1 MSIVNH
7 APKVTLADAKRIA
20 NEQYGLNG
28 EVRELPSERDQNFL
42 VSAEGA
48 RYVLKI
54 ANTTEERSLLEAQNQ
69 AMEHVKHLGLL
80 PQAIDSLRGETIQAA
95 ELPDGK
101 NHFIRLV
108 TYLEGTP
115 MGNVKR
121 HSANLMFDL
130 GRKLG
135 ELDRALLDFDHPALH
150 RDFHWDFAHGLEVV
164 QKNLKLVRDKKSR
177 AMVLSL
183 MENFESHTVPLLQ
196 RLPKSIIY
204 NDANDYNILVGGGTD
219 LYSRNQLVTGFID
232 LGDMVHSYTVGDL
245 AIAIAYAILDKP
257 DPLAVAA
264 EIVRGYNSTFEL
276 TEDEIAALHGLVT
289 LRLCMSVCIG
299 AEQQQNQPA
308 NEYLGISQ
316 QPIRNTL
323 PKLTKIHPRFA
334 EAVFRD
340 ACGLTPF
347 TSSPKSAAWLKK
359 NARSFAQV
367 LPYDLKREPL
377 IVLDL
382 GIGSPLLHGN
392 PKENEEPKLTKRI
405 NALMVEA
412 GVKVAVGQYDEAR
425 YIYTS
430 PAFQVGGGLTD
441 ETRTVHLGIDLFA
454 EAGTPVRA
462 PLAGR
467 VVAFADNAAKQD
479 YGPVVVME
487 HEVGGNSKTLTA
499 DRRRKTAL
507 TPNPSPKMGEGD
519 SAVGG
524 RSSSVKFYTLY
535 GHLTRESLKH
545 LKLGQKIK
553 RGQKFAAIG
562 SAKVNGNWTPHLHFQ
577 IMVDTLGL
585 DTDFPGVAL
594 PSQREV
600 WLSLCPD
607 PNLILN
613 IPKKALPKKSP
624 MKEETLATRR
634 QRLGGNLSIAY
645 RSPVKIVRGW
655 MQYLFD
661 EDGRRYLDAY
671 NNVAHVGHCHP
682 RVMAAAREQI
692 GILNTNTRYLHDN
705 INRYAERL
713 TSLFHDSLEVC
724 YFTNSASE
732 ANELALRLARAYTNQ
747 KDMIVLEAA
756 YHGNTTSL
764 IDISPYKHNGPGG
777 RGAPDWVHSV
787 PIPDVFRGEY
797 KSHDSQAGVKYAA
810 HVQRVIES
818 LQSKGRGVAGYIAES
833 LPSVGG
839 QIIFPDGYLAD
850 VYRHVRA
857 AGGVC
862 IADEVQTGFGRVGS
876 HMWGYEMQNV
886 TPDIVVL
893 GKPIGNGHPLAAV
906 VARRDIAEAFNN
918 GMEYFNTFGGNPVSC
933 AVGLA
938 VIEAL
943 QQDDLQANA
952 LRVGN
957 QLLDGLKSFV
967 GKYDMVADARGAGL
981 FLGLELVSNL
991 STLEPAP
998 EQAAFIANRMR
1009 DHGILL
1015 GTDGPYHNVVKIR
1028 PPMPFNESDAEFLL
1042 ERLEMVLKEDFAK

>member
-7 APKVTLADAKRIA
+7 APTLKLADAKQIA
-20 NEQYGLNG
+20 FELYGLNG
-28 EVRELPSERDQNFL
+28 GARELPSERDQNFL
-42 VSAEGA
+42 VTVAGV
-48 RYVLKI
+48 RRVLKI
-54 ANTTEERSLLEAQNQ
+54 ANATEERALLEAQN
-69 AMEHVKHLGLL
+69 AVMEH
-80 PQAIDSLRGETIQAA
+80 AA
-95 ELPDGK
+95 ELGYLPQVLRSVNGELIESVDVNGRS
-101 NHFIRLV
+101 HFVRLV
-108 TYLEGTP
+108 SYVDGVP
-115 MGNVKR
+115 MGTVKR
-121 HSANLMFDL
+121 HSSALLMDL

-135 ELDRALLDFDHPALH
+135 ELDSSLVGFDSFAFH
-150 RDFHWDFAHGLEVV
+150 RNFHWDFANGLEVV
-164 QKNLKLVRDKKSR
+164 RKNLKMVKDKKPR
-177 AMVLSL
+177 AMVQALA
-183 MENFESHTVPLLQ
+183 ENFEIFTAPLL
-196 RLPKSIIY
+196 RHLPKSVIY
-204 NDANDYNILVGGGTD
+204 NDPNDYNILVGGGTD
-219 LYSRNQLVTGFID
+219 LYSHNQSVTGFID
-232 LGDMVHSYTVGDL
+232 MGDMLYSYTVGDL

-257 DPLAVAA
+257 NPLAVAA
-264 EIVRGYNSTFEL
+264 EIVKGYNSTFEL
-276 TEDEIAALHGLVT
+276 TDDELAALWGLVT

-299 AEQQQNQPA
+299 AEQQQHQPD

-316 QPIRNTL
+316 RPIRNTL
-323 PKLTKIHPRFA
+323 PKLMNIHPRFA
-334 EAVFRD
+334 EATFRE
-340 ACGLTPF
+340 ACGLIPF
-347 TSSPKSAAWLKK
+347 PSGPRIVAWLKK
-359 NARSFAQV
+359 NARSFAQI
-367 LPYDLKREPL
+367 LPYDLKRESSL
-377 IVLDL
+377 VLDL
-382 GIGSPLLHGN
+382 GIASPLLEGN
-392 PKENEEPKLTKRI
+392 PAENDEPKLTKRI
-405 NALMVEA
+405 NALMAEA

-441 ETRTVHLGIDLFA
+441 ETRAIHLGIDLFA

-467 VVAFADNAAKQD
+467 VVAFADNAAFQD
-479 YGPVVVME
+479 YGPVVVVE
-487 HEVGGNSKTLTA
+487 HEVGLQKAKGERWNAEGRKQKVVNG
-499 DRRRKTAL
+499 RR
-507 TPNPSPKMGEGD
+507 
-519 SAVGG
+519 SAVKE
-524 RSSSVKFYTLY
+524 SIKFYTLY
-535 GHLTRESLKH
+535 GHLTRESLKK
-545 LKLGQKIK
+545 LKVGQTIK
-553 RGQKFAAIG
+553 RGQKFAEIG

-594 PSQREV
+594 PSQRSV

-613 IPKKALPKKSP
+613 IPKKHLPRKSP
-624 MKEETLATRR
+624 TKDETLVARR
-634 QRLGGNLSIAY
+634 QRLGGNLSNSY

-661 EDGRRYLDAY
+661 ESGRKYLDAY

-692 GILNTNTRYLHDN
+692 GVLNTNTRYLHDN

-756 YHGNTTSL
+756 YHGNTSSL

-777 RGAPDWVHSV
+777 KGAPDWVHAV
-787 PIPDVFRGEY
+787 PIPDVFRGEH
-797 KSHDSQAGVKYAA
+797 KSGDPQAGAKYAA
-810 HVQRVIES
+810 YVQRVIVS

-839 QIIFPDGYLAD
+839 QIIFPNGYLAD
-850 VYRHVRA
+850 VYRYIRA

-906 VARRDIAEAFNN
+906 VTRRDIADAFNN

-938 VIEAL
+938 VIDAL

-967 GKYDMVADARGAGL
+967 GKYDVVADARGAGL
-981 FLGLELVSNL
+981 FLGLELVSDL

-1042 ERLEMVLKEDFAK
+1042 ERMESVLMEDFGKP

>member
-7 APKVTLADAKRIA
+7 APTLTLADAKQIA
-20 NEQYGLNG
+20 HKFYGLSG
-28 EVRELPSERDQNFL
+28 DVRQLPSERDQNFL
-42 VSAEGA
+42 VTTAGV
-48 RYVLKI
+48 RRVLKI
-54 ANTTEERSLLEAQNQ
+54 ANATEERALLEAQN
-69 AMEHVKHLGLL
+69 AVMEHV
-80 PQAIDSLRGETIQAA
+80 A
-95 ELPDGK
+95 ELGYLPRVIRSVNGEVIESI
-101 NHFIRLV
+101 NVNGRSHFARLV
-108 TYLEGTP
+108 SYVDGTP
-115 MGNVKR
+115 MGTVKR
-121 HSANLMFDL
+121 HSSELMFDL

-135 ELDRALLDFDHPALH
+135 ELDSVLVGFDSFAFH
-150 RDFHWDFAHGLEVV
+150 RDFHWDFANG
-164 QKNLKLVRDKKSR
+164 QAIIRKNLKLIKDKKLR
-177 AMVLSL
+177 MMVMSL
-183 MENFESHTVPLLQ
+183 VENFETFTAPLLPL
-196 RLPKSIIY
+196 LPKSIIY
-204 NDANDYNILVGGGTD
+204 NDANDYNVLVGGGTD
-219 LYSRNQLVTGFID
+219 LYSRNQSVTGFID

-257 DPLAVAA
+257 DLLAVAA
-264 EIVRGYNSTFEL
+264 EIVKGYNSAFEL
-276 TEDEIAALHGLVT
+276 TDDEVASLWGLVT

-299 AEQQQNQPA
+299 AEQQQHQPD

-316 QPIRNTL
+316 GPIRNTL
-323 PKLTKIHPRFA
+323 PKLLKIPPRFA
-334 EAVFRD
+334 EATFRA

-347 TSSPKSAAWLKK
+347 PSAPKVVAWLKK
-359 NARSFAQV
+359 NARLFAQV
-367 LPYDLKREPL
+367 LPYDLKREPSV
-377 IVLDL
+377 VLDL
-382 GIGSPLLHGN
+382 GIASPLLEGN
-392 PKENEEPKLTKRI
+392 PAETDEPKLTKRI
-405 NALMVEA
+405 NALMIEA

-441 ETRTVHLGIDLFA
+441 ETRTTHLGIDLFA

-467 VVAFADNAAKQD
+467 VIAFADTDAYQD
-479 YGPVVVME
+479 YGPVVVVE
-487 HEVGGNSKTLTA
+487 HEVILQVA
-499 DRRRKTAL
+499 E
-507 TPNPSPKMGEGD
+507 GEGRNSEGRRQKAVRSQR
-519 SAVGG
+519 SAINNKI
-524 RSSSVKFYTLY
+524 KFYTLY
-535 GHLTRESLKH
+535 GHLTRESLKK
-545 LKLGQKIK
+545 LKVGQTIK
-553 RGQKFAAIG
+553 KGQKFAKLG

-594 PSQREV
+594 PSQRSV
-600 WLSLCPD
+600 WLSLCLD

-613 IPKKALPKKSP
+613 IPKKALQKVSTT
-624 MKEETLATRR
+624 KEETLETRR
-634 QRLGGNLSIAY
+634 HRLGGNLSIAY

-661 EDGRRYLDAY
+661 EQGRRYLDAY

-777 RGAPDWVHSV
+777 KGAPDWVHAA
-787 PIPDVFRGEY
+787 PIPDTFRGEY
-797 KSHDSQAGVKYAA
+797 KSSDPQAGAKYAA

-818 LQSKGRGVAGYIAES
+818 LQSEGRGVAGYIAES

-839 QIIFPDGYLAD
+839 QIIFPNGYLAD
-850 VYRHVRA
+850 VYRYVRA

-906 VARRDIAEAFNN
+906 VTRRDIAEAFNN

-938 VIEAL
+938 VIDAL
-943 QQDDLQANA
+943 QHDNLQANA

-967 GKYDMVADARGAGL
+967 GKYDMVADARGAGF

-991 STLEPAP
+991 STLAPAP